1 MFGPSILVAPV
12 VESGVNRMK
21 VYLPECSAGWVD
33 FWNGTPHKGGIF
45 TDVNVDLMKTP
56 LFVKAGSI
64 LPLGPQKQ
72 YAAEETEQPW
82 EIRIYPGADGSYSVY
97 EDEGINYNY
106 EKGQFCTFDLKWN
119 DSDKTL
125 TISDRKGSFAGMKER
140 MDFNIVIVTPESGTG
155 IYQSKVNKSIVYEG
169 KSMVISL

>member
-1 MFGPSILVAPV
+1 MHRRRRN
-12 VESGVNRMK
+12 NRGK
-21 VYLPECSAGWVD
+21 SVFIRE
-33 FWNGTPHKGGIF
+33 
-45 TDVNVDLMKTP
+45 LM
-56 LFVKAGSI
+56 V
-64 LPLGPQKQ
+64 
-72 YAAEETEQPW
+72 
-82 EIRIYPGADGSYSVY
+82 
-97 EDEGINYNY
+97 
-106 EKGQFCTFDLKWN
+106 DLKWN

>member
-1 MFGPSILVAPV
+1 
-12 VESGVNRMK
+12 MK

-72 YAAEETEQPW
+72 YAS
-82 EIRIYPGADGSYSVY
+82 RRR
-97 EDEGINYNY
+97 NN
-106 EKGQFCTFDLKWN
+106 
-119 DSDKTL
+119 
-125 TISDRKGSFAGMKER
+125 R
-140 MDFNIVIVTPESGTG
+140 
-155 IYQSKVNKSIVYEG
+155 G
-169 KSMVISL
+169 KSVFIRGLMVLILFMKTKESITIMRKVSSARLI

>member
-1 MFGPSILVAPV
+1 M
-12 VESGVNRMK
+12 
-21 VYLPECSAGWVD
+21 
-33 FWNGTPHKGGIF
+33 
-45 TDVNVDLMKTP
+45 
-56 LFVKAGSI
+56 
-64 LPLGPQKQ
+64 PLGPQKQ
-72 YAAEETEQPW
+72 YATEETEQPW

-106 EKGQFCTFDLKWN
+106 EKGQFSTFDLKWN
-119 DSDKTL
+119 NSDKTL

-140 MDFNIVIVTPESGTG
+140 MAFNIVIVTPESGTG

>member
-1 MFGPSILVAPV
+1 
-12 VESGVNRMK
+12 
-21 VYLPECSAGWVD
+21 
-33 FWNGTPHKGGIF
+33 
-45 TDVNVDLMKTP
+45 MKTP

-72 YAAEETEQPW
+72 YASEETEQPW
-82 EIRIYPGADGSYSVY
+82 EIRVYPGADGSYSVY

-106 EKGQFCTFDLKWN
+106 EKGQFSTFDLKWN

>member
-33 FWNGTPHKGGIF
+33 FWNGTPHKGIF
-45 TDVNVDLMKTP
+45 TDINVDLMKTP

-72 YAAEETEQPW
+72 YATEETEQPW
-82 EIRIYPGADGSYSVY
+82 EIRIYPGLMVL
-97 EDEGINYNY
+97 IL
-106 EKGQFCTFDLKWN
+106 FM
-119 DSDKTL
+119 KTKESI
-125 TISDRKGSFAGMKER
+125 TIMRKVSSAR
-140 MDFNIVIVTPESGTG
+140 LI
-155 IYQSKVNKSIVYEG
+155 
-169 KSMVISL
+169 